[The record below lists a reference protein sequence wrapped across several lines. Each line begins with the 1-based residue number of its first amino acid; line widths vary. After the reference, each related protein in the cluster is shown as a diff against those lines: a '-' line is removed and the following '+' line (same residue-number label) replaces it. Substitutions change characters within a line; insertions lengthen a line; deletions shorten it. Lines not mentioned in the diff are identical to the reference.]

1 MDELKRIQD
10 EIVNLQKQ
18 ADLMVAQRKAA
29 AIEDVKAKIKA
40 FGITSRDLGLVEKA
54 SSSRVGIPVPIKY
67 QLNDQTW
74 TGRGRQPKWVEDY
87 LAAGGSLETVRIK

>member
-1 MDELKRIQD
+1 MDDLKKIQD

-18 ADLMVAQRKAA
+18 ANSLIAQRKAE
-29 AIEDVKAKIKA
+29 AIDDIKAKIKA
-40 FGITSRDLGLVEKA
+40 FGITLKDLGLVDK

-87 LAAGGSLETVRIK
+87 LAAGGTLEAVRIK